1 MEQKLPHIRYTERIE
16 PKRRFIRT
24 GGALYLVL
32 LLGAF
37 AAIFLSRALAAWL
50 QIKTLYVQIVLF
62 GLLLGTWYWVYRTR
76 LVEYLYELY
85 DSEFC
90 VVQAVGEKKKTILTV
105 PLSAVA
111 EVGPYRKTDAKPTLV
126 TFHGRREETTAIWFS
141 ENGKLWVACLNA
153 SDTMKEKLSEALHA
167 KE

>member
-76 LVEYLYELY
+76 MIDYLYELY

-90 VVQAVGEKKKTILTV
+90 AVQAVGEKKKTILTV
-105 PLSAVA
+105 PLAA
-111 EVGPYRKTDAKPTLV
+111 ATEVGPYRKTDAKPTLR
-126 TFHGRREETTAIWFS
+126 TFHGRREQTTAIWFT
-141 ENGKLWVACLNA
+141 ENGQTYVACLNV